1 MKQIVAEKEAVQ
13 IGNRAFTAL
22 LEEVYASPKPGLV
35 DLYSNGAHQ
44 DMNVR
49 TFERSAAILRPFF
62 VEMALQGLEHYVFM
76 RKKIFASFM
85 AALITAISL
94 SGCSRAENSQEMAKS
109 NAGESEIET
118 DSGEVDEI
126 VFAYFTQNNIP
137 ETSELQRIEDLL
149 NEYTVEKINTK
160 VHLALFSNAD
170 YMSQVNLMLASGEQ
184 LDIFRA
190 YDVPQLTYIKD
201 GTALDITEYIDNE
214 LKETRDVLYKD
225 FLKQSTV
232 DGKVYGIMN
241 MGSQY
246 VPGGFT
252 YRTDIAQELGLDMD
266 SVSSIEDL
274 PAIFEQVKAAYP
286 NMTILNHG
294 SGGMFN
300 EIFFSRSGIFDPLG
314 DGNIKESVSGT
325 AYQDDATI
333 VNLYETPEYK
343 TYANMMK
350 EWSEKGYWASDAA
363 TTTATEAELY
373 MSGNCFGGFT
383 GLGNPKHSANMSAN
397 YGYPFETVQ
406 ISDTMQ
412 WSVNNGT
419 WMVNAASKAPSAA
432 CKFLNLLYT
441 DKYVDN
447 LLIYGEEGVDYQLN
461 EDGFAV
467 PPEGF
472 ESLNDVAY
480 TNNQKSRRFCRLFCD
495 GILPIW
501 QHRCSTC
508 RFLFAQV
515 CHLRKVL

>member
-1 MKQIVAEKEAVQ
+1 
-13 IGNRAFTAL
+13 
-22 LEEVYASPKPGLV
+22 
-35 DLYSNGAHQ
+35 
-44 DMNVR
+44 
-49 TFERSAAILRPFF
+49 
-62 VEMALQGLEHYVFM
+62 M

-190 YDVPQLTYIKD
+190 YAVLQLTYIKD

-480 TNNQKSRRFCRLFCD
+480 TNNQNYYLWGNKWIAYSVVGGLNEEESKAQLQKNYDAKLSNYYGFSYDYESLQAEYTACLNIVKEYEKALWLGAVEVDQTLEELNKRLYAAGLQKLMD
-495 GILPIW
+495 AKQEQLDAWI
-501 QHRCSTC
+501 
-508 RFLFAQV
+508 AQQ
-515 CHLRKVL
+515 

>member
-1 MKQIVAEKEAVQ
+1 
-13 IGNRAFTAL
+13 
-22 LEEVYASPKPGLV
+22 
-35 DLYSNGAHQ
+35 
-44 DMNVR
+44 
-49 TFERSAAILRPFF
+49 
-62 VEMALQGLEHYVFM
+62 M

-343 TYANMMK
+343 TYANM
-350 EWSEKGYWASDAA
+350 
-363 TTTATEAELY
+363 
-373 MSGNCFGGFT
+373 
-383 GLGNPKHSANMSAN
+383 SAN

-480 TNNQKSRRFCRLFCD
+480 TNNQNYYLWGNKWIAYSVVGGLNEEESKAQLQKNYDAKLSNYYGFSYDYESLQAEYTACLNIVKEYEKALWLGAVEVDQTLEELNKRLYAAGLQKLMD
-495 GILPIW
+495 AKQEQLDAWI
-501 QHRCSTC
+501 
-508 RFLFAQV
+508 AQQ
-515 CHLRKVL
+515 

>member
-1 MKQIVAEKEAVQ
+1 
-13 IGNRAFTAL
+13 
-22 LEEVYASPKPGLV
+22 
-35 DLYSNGAHQ
+35 
-44 DMNVR
+44 
-49 TFERSAAILRPFF
+49 
-62 VEMALQGLEHYVFM
+62 M

-274 PAIFEQVKAAYP
+274 PAIFEQVKFIWRFFQMP
-286 NMTILNHG
+286 TI
-294 SGGMFN
+294 
-300 EIFFSRSGIFDPLG
+300 
-314 DGNIKESVSGT
+314 
-325 AYQDDATI
+325 
-333 VNLYETPEYK
+333 
-343 TYANMMK
+343 
-350 EWSEKGYWASDAA
+350 
-363 TTTATEAELY
+363 
-373 MSGNCFGGFT
+373 
-383 GLGNPKHSANMSAN
+383 
-397 YGYPFETVQ
+397 
-406 ISDTMQ
+406 
-412 WSVNNGT
+412 
-419 WMVNAASKAPSAA
+419 
-432 CKFLNLLYT
+432 
-441 DKYVDN
+441 
-447 LLIYGEEGVDYQLN
+447 
-461 EDGFAV
+461 
-467 PPEGF
+467 
-472 ESLNDVAY
+472 
-480 TNNQKSRRFCRLFCD
+480 
-495 GILPIW
+495 
-501 QHRCSTC
+501 
-508 RFLFAQV
+508 
-515 CHLRKVL
+515 

>member
-1 MKQIVAEKEAVQ
+1 
-13 IGNRAFTAL
+13 
-22 LEEVYASPKPGLV
+22 
-35 DLYSNGAHQ
+35 
-44 DMNVR
+44 
-49 TFERSAAILRPFF
+49 
-62 VEMALQGLEHYVFM
+62 M

-343 TYANMMK
+343 T
-350 EWSEKGYWASDAA
+350 
-363 TTTATEAELY
+363 
-373 MSGNCFGGFT
+373 
-383 GLGNPKHSANMSAN
+383 
-397 YGYPFETVQ
+397 
-406 ISDTMQ
+406 
-412 WSVNNGT
+412 
-419 WMVNAASKAPSAA
+419 
-432 CKFLNLLYT
+432 
-441 DKYVDN
+441 
-447 LLIYGEEGVDYQLN
+447 
-461 EDGFAV
+461 
-467 PPEGF
+467 
-472 ESLNDVAY
+472 
-480 TNNQKSRRFCRLFCD
+480 
-495 GILPIW
+495 
-501 QHRCSTC
+501 
-508 RFLFAQV
+508 
-515 CHLRKVL
+515 

>member
-1 MKQIVAEKEAVQ
+1 
-13 IGNRAFTAL
+13 
-22 LEEVYASPKPGLV
+22 
-35 DLYSNGAHQ
+35 
-44 DMNVR
+44 
-49 TFERSAAILRPFF
+49 
-62 VEMALQGLEHYVFM
+62 M

-252 YRTDIAQELGLDMD
+252 YRTDIAQELGL
-266 SVSSIEDL
+266 E
-274 PAIFEQVKAAYP
+274 
-286 NMTILNHG
+286 
-294 SGGMFN
+294 
-300 EIFFSRSGIFDPLG
+300 FFSRSGIFDPLG

-480 TNNQKSRRFCRLFCD
+480 TNNQNYYLWGNKWIAYSVVGGLNEEESKAQLQKNYDAKLSNYYGFSYDYESLQAEYTACLNIVKEYEKALWLGAVEVDQTLEELNKRLYAAGLQKLMD
-495 GILPIW
+495 AKQEQLDAWI
-501 QHRCSTC
+501 
-508 RFLFAQV
+508 AQQ
-515 CHLRKVL
+515 